1 MYISRVTG
9 NAIVDQSETRRA
21 STDQSGDG
29 RGVAGDPGP
38 QVRALLGH
46 GPRDGGA
53 LHLALVIHNHA
64 GVVLKISS
72 FLFFSQSQCR
82 LCKGKYAKLFVK
94 EVLNMKLV

>member
-9 NAIVDQSETRRA
+9 NAIVDKSETRRA

-72 FLFFSQSQCR
+72 FKFFFPISGSS
-82 LCKGKYAKLFVK
+82 
-94 EVLNMKLV
+94 M